1 VTWRLIHIHYAAYS
15 GVAIGKNMAKH
26 ENMVARKNILDFGV
40 VVFDFK

>member
-1 VTWRLIHIHYAAYS
+1 
-15 GVAIGKNMAKH
+15 MAKH